1 MGYSP
6 RGCKESDTSYRL
18 NNKNKT
24 MTLLYRTPR
33 QVATQL
39 CLNASR
45 DGELTARG
53 SWADI
58 QAVLAENILTIQRPK
73 QRPKPSILKERVLIS
88 VCRAKL
94 QLRT

>member
-1 MGYSP
+1 
-6 RGCKESDTSYRL
+6 
-18 NNKNKT
+18 

-39 CLNASR
+39 CLNASN
-45 DGELTARG
+45 DGELIARG

-58 QAVLAENILTIQRPK
+58 QAVLAEDILTIQRPK
-73 QRPKPSILKERVLIS
+73 QRTKPSILKERVLIS
-88 VCRAKL
+88 VGRAKT